1 MNINN
6 SLEFGIIKPIFMNE
20 FMYEELQLQDHK
32 IEPLIPWFQK
42 CKVYIDNC
50 LAQGGRILIHW
61 YYFFK

>member
-1 MNINN
+1 
-6 SLEFGIIKPIFMNE
+6 MNE

-61 YYFFK
+61 YYFFSDEISNFQTFKFILQ